1 LRVSVVLKWLF
12 GSKEADAAPE
22 VSGNKEL
29 LVVSQKVAG
38 TPERAFAVFVD
49 EFDRWW
55 PRDYTWGKDK
65 LAEIGIEPKI
75 GGKCFERTTDGAL
88 AVWGTVLSIQ
98 RPSHIVIAWQVK
110 ADRTAEPDERTAS
123 RIDVRF
129 VAVEGEGV
137 SDVVV
142 VHRDFP
148 RHGDGWEAYR
158 TRMASKEGWPRLIQL
173 YAKAVAG

>member
-1 LRVSVVLKWLF
+1 VLKWLF

-123 RIDVRF
+123 RVDVRF

-173 YAKAVAG
+173 YAKAVGG